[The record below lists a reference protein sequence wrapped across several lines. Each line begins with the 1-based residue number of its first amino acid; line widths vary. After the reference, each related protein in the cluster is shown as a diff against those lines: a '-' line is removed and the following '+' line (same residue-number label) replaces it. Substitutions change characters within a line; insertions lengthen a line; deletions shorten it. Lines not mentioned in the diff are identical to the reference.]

1 MVTSRAGRSG
11 DHGLRQGEEEDSN
24 WDTPR
29 SRNGLPSPNE
39 AQIGGEVVMDDVAF
53 VAVDF
58 EEEED
63 ELEEAERWNLLGLYR
78 AQKCPSAKTLPN
90 HFEKIWQLRTGL
102 EFKPLESNHFVIKLF
117 SEGDFNF
124 VGRGGPWIYDG
135 NALLVAPFDGEAR
148 PSESILDSVP
158 VWVRVFDV
166 SWKKQTRVYGKAIGG
181 TLGEVLEVDAPES
194 GHAMNEFLRIRVK
207 LPYNRRLQKEVILEY
222 KVQGNVKRSVFQLK
236 YECVPHFCFHCGFMG
251 HDKLACEK
259 KLLGLPSKAYD
270 STLRC
275 SPYKKFEHRTAYT
288 PSPGQP
294 RARQGMSFCFG
305 SAGSATNVE
314 HLGSS
319 GSSKLNEEVGIPQR
333 VDAHDN
339 FEQGEIPGSDDADQ
353 TLAKEVDN
361 MNLHL
366 QKEKAE
372 CSQKNRMDVYF
383 NAKAPI
389 TGGGEGCK
397 QRKKKSGVP
406 KKVPGGRRSGN
417 LVIRDAPLGSDDM
430 IPAIRGLSTI
440 SSFGTAS
447 ASSDG
452 QDSILGKRQVDGM
465 LGFDLVADATNAMVP
480 FVADAPGGVQ
490 KKGKVD
496 TDQSVEKGSPS
507 AGAKMDSKTG
517 SSTAAHE
524 ESSTAREP
532 EVKWLPPPPGWTKLN
547 VDGAFKADGNTG
559 GVGMILRER
568 PAR

>member
-1 MVTSRAGRSG
+1 
-11 DHGLRQGEEEDSN
+11 
-24 WDTPR
+24 
-29 SRNGLPSPNE
+29 
-39 AQIGGEVVMDDVAF
+39 
-53 VAVDF
+53 
-58 EEEED
+58 
-63 ELEEAERWNLLGLYR
+63 
-78 AQKCPSAKTLPN
+78 
-90 HFEKIWQLRTGL
+90 
-102 EFKPLESNHFVIKLF
+102 
-117 SEGDFNF
+117 
-124 VGRGGPWIYDG
+124 
-135 NALLVAPFDGEAR
+135 
-148 PSESILDSVP
+148 
-158 VWVRVFDV
+158 
-166 SWKKQTRVYGKAIGG
+166 
-181 TLGEVLEVDAPES
+181 
-194 GHAMNEFLRIRVK
+194 
-207 LPYNRRLQKEVILEY
+207 
-222 KVQGNVKRSVFQLK
+222 
-236 YECVPHFCFHCGFMG
+236 
-251 HDKLACEK
+251 
-259 KLLGLPSKAYD
+259 
-270 STLRC
+270 
-275 SPYKKFEHRTAYT
+275 
-288 PSPGQP
+288 
-294 RARQGMSFCFG
+294 MSFSFG

-319 GSSKLNEEVGIPQR
+319 GSSKLNEEAGIPQR

-366 QKEKAE
+366 QKENAE

-406 KKVPGGRRSGN
+406 KKVPGGRRPGN

-440 SSFGTAS
+440 SSFGTSS

-452 QDSILGKRQVDGM
+452 HDSILGKRQVDGM

-496 TDQSVEKGSPS
+496 TDQSVEQGSPS

-517 SSTAAHE
+517 ISIVAHE

-559 GVGMILRER
+559 GAGMILRGEAGQVIFSSR
-568 PAR
+568 RFLRSCSSPLEAELAACLEGITIARAWSELPMIIETDYLTAARMITQDGLNRSPCATMVTQIQSWTSVAQPDFIMDGDGRHHDDDDWVLPCAALADVTLALFGKIGSGKSATANSILGKEAFPSELSYSGLL